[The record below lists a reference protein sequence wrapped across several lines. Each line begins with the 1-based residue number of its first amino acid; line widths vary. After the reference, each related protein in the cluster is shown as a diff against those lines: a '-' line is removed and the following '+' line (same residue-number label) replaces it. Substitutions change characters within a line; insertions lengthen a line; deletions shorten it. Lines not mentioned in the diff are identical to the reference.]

1 MLSMEREKKI
11 VDLVNQKGI
20 ISVEEVA
27 SLSNISKTTAYRYIN
42 TLDDRKQLVKVRGG
56 AKSILPVGSGSG
68 AAAAPAYEEEPPLE
82 TKDSFFQEEKQRIA
96 QAAQG
101 LILPGDRIMLD
112 SGSTTLELA
121 KILDKD
127 LHGTLITND
136 LRIAITLGAHKNLDM
151 LFVGGMIRK
160 GFYSS
165 YSYFAESML
174 DSLVIDKLFFSVD
187 AISPDLSLMNF
198 TLDDITLK
206 KNCIS
211 KAKEAIL
218 LCDHSKFSVNARFAF
233 EKLDAVSTII
243 VDSGLSPD
251 IQHRLRRLGK
261 QLIVV

>member
-1 MLSMEREKKI
+1 MEREKKI

-27 SLSNISKTTAYRYIN
+27 SLTNISKTTAYRYIS
-42 TLDDRKQLVKVRGG
+42 TLDARKQLVKVRGG
-56 AKSILPVGSGSG
+56 ARSILPGGSG
-68 AAAAPAYEEEPPLE
+68 AAALAYEEEPPLE

-121 KILDKD
+121 KVLDKD

-187 AISPDLSLMNF
+187 AIDPDLSLMNF

-233 EKLDAVSTII
+233 EKLNAVSTII
-243 VDSGLSPD
+243 VDSGLSLD

-261 QLIVV
+261 QLIIV